1 MTELT
6 IEVVCMARVLQQY
19 KKSLTLLL
27 ILILAG
33 LMMIA
38 GCTSSNP
45 SQTTTPVTT
54 MTAGQSPTAA
64 VGTTPTAAQSGTSGQ
79 AVDVKTLN
87 ALFPPAPAGWV
98 TDQQPV
104 GSTRLDQD
112 NNAWTSSAATYVSTT
127 NKETTASVTYQD
139 TVGRQVGY
147 KNIWNSFKDAET
159 SDGYFKSTTIKGN
172 PAWETHSIAG
182 KTFGTWVSVNDRFM
196 VYVSIQNGTKADYD
210 AFINAIDFAGIAAL
224 K

>member
-1 MTELT
+1 MKG
-6 IEVVCMARVLQQY
+6 M
-19 KKSLTLLL
+19 TLLL
-27 ILILAG
+27 VLILAG
-33 LMMIA
+33 LVMA
-38 GCTSSNP
+38 SGCTSSTP
-45 SQTTTPVTT
+45 QTTTTT
-54 MTAGQSPTAA
+54 SATTVAAGNSPAA
-64 VGTTPTAAQSGTSGQ
+64 AGTTPASQSGTSGQ

-98 TDQQPV
+98 IDQQPV

-112 NNAWTSSAATYVSTT
+112 NHAWTSSATKYASTA

-139 TVGRQVGY
+139 TAGRQVGF
-147 KNIWNSFKDAET
+147 KNIWSTFIAAET
-159 SDGYFKSTTIKGN
+159 SDGYFKSTTVKGN

-196 VYVSIQNGTKADYD
+196 VYVYIENGTKADYD
-210 AFINAIDFAGIAAL
+210 TIINAIDFAGIAAL

>member
-1 MTELT
+1 
-6 IEVVCMARVLQQY
+6 MARVLQHHMQ
-19 KKSLTLLL
+19 SMTILL
-27 ILILAG
+27 ILILAC
-33 LMMIA
+33 LMMAA

-45 SQTTTPVTT
+45 QTTTTT
-54 MTAGQSPTAA
+54 SATTIAAAQSSAA
-64 VGTTPTAAQSGTSGQ
+64 AGTTPAAQSGTSGQ

-98 TDQQPV
+98 IDQQPV

-112 NNAWTSSAATYVSTT
+112 NHAWTSSAAKYVSTA
-127 NKETTASVTYQD
+127 NKETTAAVTYQD
-139 TVGRQVGY
+139 TAGGQVGF
-147 KNIWNSFKDAET
+147 KTIWSSFKDAET
-159 SDGYFKSTTIKGN
+159 SDGYFKSTTVKGN

-196 VYVSIQNGTKADYD
+196 VYVTIQNGTKADYD
-210 AFINAIDFAGIAAL
+210 AIINAIDFTGIAAL

>member
-1 MTELT
+1 MT
-6 IEVVCMARVLQQY
+6 I
-19 KKSLTLLL
+19 LL
-27 ILILAG
+27 ILILAC
-33 LMMIA
+33 LMMAA

-45 SQTTTPVTT
+45 QTTTTT
-54 MTAGQSPTAA
+54 SATTIAAAQSSAA
-64 VGTTPTAAQSGTSGQ
+64 AGTTPAAQAAAQSGTSGQ

-98 TDQQPV
+98 IDQQPV

-112 NNAWTSSAATYVSTT
+112 NHAWTSSAAKYVSTA
-127 NKETTASVTYQD
+127 NKETTAAVTYQD
-139 TVGRQVGY
+139 TAGGQVGF
-147 KNIWNSFKDAET
+147 KTIWSSFKDAET
-159 SDGYFKSTTIKGN
+159 SDGYFKSTTVKGN

-196 VYVSIQNGTKADYD
+196 VYVNIQNGTKADYD
-210 AFINAIDFAGIAAL
+210 AIINAIDFIGIAAL

>member
-1 MTELT
+1 
-6 IEVVCMARVLQQY
+6 MARVLQHHMQ
-19 KKSLTLLL
+19 SMTILL
-27 ILILAG
+27 ILILAC
-33 LMMIA
+33 LMMAA

-45 SQTTTPVTT
+45 QTTTTTSATT
-54 MTAGQSPTAA
+54 MAAAQSSAA
-64 VGTTPTAAQSGTSGQ
+64 AGTTPAAQAAAQSGTSGQ

-98 TDQQPV
+98 IDQQPV

-112 NNAWTSSAATYVSTT
+112 NHAWTSSTASYTSTA
-127 NKETTASVTYQD
+127 NKETTAAVTYQD
-139 TVGRQVGY
+139 TAGRPVGF
-147 KNIWNSFKDAET
+147 KTIWSSFKDAET
-159 SDGYFKSTTIKGN
+159 SDGYFKSTTVKGN

-196 VYVSIQNGTKADYD
+196 VYVNIQNGTKADYD
-210 AFINAIDFAGIAAL
+210 AIINAIDFTGIAAL